1 MKQTPGIDKS
11 ARRRGQGAVF
21 LCAALWST
29 SGLFIKLVDWHP
41 LQIAGARSFLAVLVI
56 LLARA
61 LRSPALKR
69 GPARFHLPSPYVFA
83 GGLAYAATMILF
95 VIANKLTAPA
105 NAILLQYSAPV
116 WAALLGWAL
125 AKEKPHWEHWFAL
138 LLVTGGLLLFFR
150 EGLAGGGFRG
160 DCIAVISGVCFGA
173 NSVFMRMLKE
183 EDPAEAMLVSHIITL
198 IFSIPFFFTQ
208 PLNLSAPNLWAIVF
222 MGIFQIG
229 AASLLFSYGIKRIT
243 AIQAMLTAMIEPV
256 LSPVWV
262 LLITGE
268 RPGTS
273 ALIGGSVILAAVGAS
288 SLIGMRRDLRRDA
301 AEASA

>member
-1 MKQTPGIDKS
+1 MRQTPGIDKN
-11 ARRRGQGAVF
+11 ARRLGQGAVF
-21 LCAALWST
+21 LCAILWST
-29 SGLFIKLVDWHP
+29 SGLFIRLVDWHP
-41 LQIAGARSFLAVLVI
+41 LQIAGSRSLLAILVI
-56 LLARA
+56 VLARA
-61 LRSPALKR
+61 LRSPAVKR
-69 GPARFHLPSPYVFA
+69 GAAPVRLPSPYVFA

-125 AKEKPHWEHWFAL
+125 AKEKPHGEHWFAL
-138 LLVTGGLLLFFR
+138 VLVMGGLLLFFR
-150 EGLAGGGFRG
+150 EGLSGGAFLG
-160 DCIAVISGVCFGA
+160 DCIAVISGICFGA

-183 EDPAEAMLVSHIITL
+183 GDPAEAMLVSHIITL
-198 IFSIPFFFTQ
+198 VFSIPFFFTQ
-208 PLNLSAPNLWAIVF
+208 PLNLSAPNLWAIAF

-243 AIQAMLTAMIEPV
+243 AIQAMLTAMIEPI

-262 LLITGE
+262 LLVTGE

-273 ALIGGSVILAAVGAS
+273 ALIGGSIILAAVGAS
-288 SLIGMRRDLRRDA
+288 SLIGTRRDLRRES